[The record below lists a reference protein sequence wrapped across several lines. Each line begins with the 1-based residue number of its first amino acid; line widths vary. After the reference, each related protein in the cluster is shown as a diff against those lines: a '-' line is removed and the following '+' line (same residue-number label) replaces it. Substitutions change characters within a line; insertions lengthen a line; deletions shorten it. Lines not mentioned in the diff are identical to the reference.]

1 VSLLAF
7 ILEMLADLGL
17 PTPRWVLRH
26 ERIVWIVLISILVA
40 LFLAAAWRFGF
51 AFSLAGG

>member
-1 VSLLAF
+1 MSLLAL

-26 ERIVWIVLISILVA
+26 ERIVWIVLITLLVT
-40 LFLAAAWRFGF
+40 LFLAAVWRFGF
-51 AFSLAGG
+51 DFTPAGS